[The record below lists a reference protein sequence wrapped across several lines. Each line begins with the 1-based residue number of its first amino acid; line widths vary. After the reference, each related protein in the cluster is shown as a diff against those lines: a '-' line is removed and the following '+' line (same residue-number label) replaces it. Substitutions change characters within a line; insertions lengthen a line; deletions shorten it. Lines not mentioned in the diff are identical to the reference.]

1 MIVKND
7 IKDDSKTDIPFIYN
21 EYRSTMNKILSIEIP
36 KAKVI
41 IRKRPLNQKEISLK
55 EVGNISIIGENKIVL
70 SELKKNLD
78 LSQYMDKKE
87 FIFV

>member
-1 MIVKND
+1 MIVKNE
-7 IKDDSKTDIPFIYN
+7 IKDDNKTDISFINN
-21 EYRSTMNKILSIEIP
+21 EYLNTMNKILSIEIP
-36 KAKVI
+36 KTKVI